1 MHNKLKT
8 FRINGRAVNKRGL
21 TVGINY
27 DVTATSDRN
36 AVAEANRLATA
47 NGLKHIRIVY
57 VREGVSNV

>member
-1 MHNKLKT
+1 MHNRT

-57 VREGVSNV
+57 VREGVSHE

>member
-1 MHNKLKT
+1 MSNTRKT

-36 AVAEANRLATA
+36 AVAEANRLATT
-47 NGLKHIRIVY
+47 NGLKLIRIVY
-57 VREGVSNV
+57 VREGVSHE

>member
-1 MHNKLKT
+1 MHNRT

-36 AVAEANRLATA
+36 AVAEANRMATT
-47 NGLKHIRIVY
+47 NGLKHIQIVY
-57 VREGVSNV
+57 VREGVSHE

>member
-1 MHNKLKT
+1 MHNRT
-8 FRINGRAVNKRGL
+8 FRVNGWGVNRRGL

-36 AVAEANRLATA
+36 AVAEANRLATT

-57 VREGVSNV
+57 VREGVSRD

>member
-1 MHNKLKT
+1 MHNKT
-8 FRINGRAVNKRGL
+8 FRVNGWGVNKRGL

-36 AVAEANRLATA
+36 AVAEANRLATT

-57 VREGVSNV
+57 VREGVSHD

>member
-1 MHNKLKT
+1 MHNRT

-36 AVAEANRLATA
+36 AVAEANCLATT

-57 VREGVSNV
+57 VREGVSRD

>member
-1 MHNKLKT
+1 MHNRT

-36 AVAEANRLATA
+36 AVAEANRLATT

-57 VREGVSNV
+57 VREGVRHE

>member
-1 MHNKLKT
+1 MHNRT

-36 AVAEANRLATA
+36 AVAEANRLATT
-47 NGLKHIRIVY
+47 NGLKLIRIVY
-57 VREGVSNV
+57 VREGVSHE